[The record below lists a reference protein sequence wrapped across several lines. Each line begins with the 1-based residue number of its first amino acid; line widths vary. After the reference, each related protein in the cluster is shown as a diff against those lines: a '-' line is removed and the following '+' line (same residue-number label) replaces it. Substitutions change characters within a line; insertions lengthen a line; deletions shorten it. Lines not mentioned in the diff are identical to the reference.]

1 MRENKDVGTPRHMM
15 IVAFFGLVWFLR
27 CVCCVSC
34 ITVEQ
39 LMWHCGVGVALTN
52 LAKRLNGTKGDKI
65 CSINSFFLPLFKGG
79 KSK

>member
-15 IVAFFGLVWFLR
+15 SVAFFGLVWFLS

-39 LMWHCGVGVALTN
+39 LMWHCGVGRESR
-52 LAKRLNGTKGDKI
+52 KREVNHYWRRELI
-65 CSINSFFLPLFKGG
+65 RS
-79 KSK
+79 